1 MTLAALFEGL
11 CDLLSEDYPI
21 ERHAKEELRRAR
33 QGMEPPPAPAT
44 SPPPLRAPFLEVMGR
59 DSAHPVCHLIRELP
73 FHWAPP
79 QTSSDPLYQEHSHFK
94 AHVELLGPT
103 GLVASSRVRIG
114 LYGMLPHCEYGLR
127 THPAEE
133 TYIMLAGSAF
143 WKLADAPYQQ
153 RFAGQRSYHPS
164 MMPHATRTQDDAFM
178 SIYVWDGD
186 IATDQYRYF
195 GLPEDQGADG

>member
-1 MTLAALFEGL
+1 MTLAKLFAGL
-11 CDLLSEDYPI
+11 GDLLCEDYPI
-21 ERHAKEELRRAR
+21 ERHARAALRRA
-33 QGMEPPPAPAT
+33 QTEIGSPQEPTFLP
-44 SPPPLRAPFLEVMGR
+44 APFLEVMNR
-59 DSAHPVCHLIRELP
+59 DSAHPLCHLISQTP

-79 QTSSDPLYQEHSHFK
+79 KTSSDPLYEEHSHFK

-103 GLVASSRVRIG
+103 GLVVSSKVRIG

-143 WKLADAPYQQ
+143 WKVADAPYRQL
-153 RFAGQRSYHPS
+153 FAGQRSHHPS
-164 MMPHATRTQDDAFM
+164 MVPHATRTGEDAFM
-178 SIYVWDGD
+178 SIYIWDGD

-195 GLPEDQGADG
+195 GLPDDEGGAG

>member
-1 MTLAALFEGL
+1 MTLATLFEEL
-11 CDLLSEDYPI
+11 CELLSGDYPI
-21 ERHAKEELRRAR
+21 ERHARAELQRA
-33 QGMEPPPAPAT
+33 MIEAV
-44 SPPPLRAPFLEVMGR
+44 SPPEPTILAAPFLEVMSR
-59 DSAHPVCHLIRELP
+59 DGAHPVCDLIGGLP
-73 FHWAPP
+73 FCWAPP

-103 GLVASSRVRIG
+103 GLVTSSRVRIG
-114 LYGMLPHCEYGLR
+114 LYGMLPHSEYGLR

-153 RFAGQRSYHPS
+153 LFAGQRSHHPS
-164 MMPHATRTQDDAFM
+164 MMPHATRTRDDAFM
-178 SIYVWDGD
+178 SIYIWDGD

-195 GLPEDQGADG
+195 GLPDEEHSSG